1 VADRSRT
8 RSLRVGE
15 PDLSKGTFGNLPK
28 MALDGLAADRSAD
41 ETEELTDPRAMRAL
55 AHPLRLA
62 LIELLRREGTL
73 NATEAAG
80 RLGESQASCS
90 FHLRQLAKFGFV
102 EEVEGV
108 GGRARPWRLSRRG
121 LRVSNV
127 QDDPEAEIAWAA
139 LERLLRDRQLGR
151 YREWLEGRS
160 AHSRVWR
167 EAAYHSQGVA
177 WLTPEELEAV
187 ADRVTAETL
196 ELFPERREDPAARP
210 AGALPVELLSMG
222 YPIAPHEN

>member
-1 VADRSRT
+1 
-8 RSLRVGE
+8 
-15 PDLSKGTFGNLPK
+15 
-28 MALDGLAADRSAD
+28 
-41 ETEELTDPRAMRAL
+41 MRAL

-62 LIELLRREGTL
+62 LLELLWRQGSV
-73 NATEAAG
+73 NATEAAAE
-80 RLGESQASCS
+80 LGESQASCS

-108 GGRARPWRLSRRG
+108 RGRARPWRLSRRG

-139 LERLLRDRQLGR
+139 LERLLRDRQMGR

-160 AHSRVWR
+160 AYSRAWR
-167 EAAYHSQGVA
+167 EAAYHSQRGA
-177 WLTPEELEAV
+177 WLTPAELEGV
-187 ADRVTAETL
+187 AEQITAL
-196 ELFPERREDPAARP
+196 FVGLFPDRRDDPAARP

-222 YPIAPHEN
+222 YPIAPEQN